1 MRKQLLLLLFSIFA
15 VMGFARTVTGV
26 VTSATD
32 KQAVIGASVRV
43 HGTTRGVTTDID
55 GKFTIDA
62 SDNDVLDITFVG
74 MKPISVKVGSQSS
87 LNIVMTDNAQTLG
100 EVVVTAMGQTQ
111 EKKKLNFAVQA
122 LNADEVTAG
131 GTSNF
136 ANSLQGK
143 VAGLQVSTGGGSPNS
158 STQVIIRAISSI
170 NNSQNNEPLVIVD
183 GMAIRGH
190 GTSLGDINPDDIEN
204 MSVLKGAAASALYG
218 QEASNGVIM
227 ITTKSGARD
236 GSVKVNGNASVEF
249 STPMRVPQIQRVFT
263 PGVKGMY
270 KENSG
275 SGGWGPYLQSG
286 EQRYDNVSDFLG
298 TGFLQKY
305 DLSISGG
312 TEKFNSYASA
322 SYTKSDGIVPKDY
335 KDQLTVF
342 LKGMYKPSSQVT
354 FNLSTNY
361 VHSKSRGFGN
371 SMSTVYNWGINH
383 DMSDYQTKEGH
394 VNWANYYDSWD
405 ELLDTQRIGAVVSP
419 YFGRNRDNSK
429 TQSDRIVING
439 QVSYEP
445 IKDLVFTGKIGY
457 DKGYSTYESYTV
469 PRLYDGDLVDPDNSD
484 VKSILAS
491 KQSLYGSYSF
501 DPSRSEQVNIQG
513 LVTYKK
519 NIAHDFNINVLLGA
533 EYKNNKGVEATIYGE
548 HFQLGGDYYSF
559 MNTDFTNGDLLIKN
573 HPTLSRSES
582 NKYGYFG
589 ELRFDYKGV
598 AQLSMTYRLDGSSRL
613 KQVDYDYNYPS
624 VTAGVIFSELFH
636 LTNNWF
642 SFGKIRGNWAKV
654 GKDGPA
660 YVFSDT
666 FKQWTLFPDGG
677 YGVDPSTS
685 RAITLEPEMCSSWEI
700 GADLRFFNSR
710 TRLDVAYYSTT
721 VDNQIVSVRVSPAS
735 GTILQTRNEG
745 TVENHGMEISLAQDI
760 IKTDDITWTANLN
773 YSFNRGKVAKL
784 PEGVVEIQGTQ
795 YGDIFPVARLHGS
808 TTGISGKDYLR
819 DPKGNVICDANGYP
833 IINPAKGIYIG
844 NREPDFLMGLGSS
857 FRYKHA
863 TLSFLLDG
871 RCGGDV
877 ANVTG
882 RALLSNGMARIWEKY
897 RNREYI
903 VDGVQ
908 AVTLPDGT
916 TGYVKNTTPIV
927 LDQNYVNKYYSTV
940 SSNFIEDGSY
950 LRLSYVTLSYD
961 FSSML
966 KKSWAVKNLS
976 LSATGRNLFLLT
988 KYTGNDPAVLVSTA
1002 GGTGGA
1008 GIDSYQV
1015 PVSRSF
1021 NFTLKATF

>member
-419 YFGRNRDNSK
+419 YFGRYNDNSE

-844 NREPDFLMGLGSS
+844 NREPDFLLGLGSS

-882 RALLSNGMARIWEKY
+882 RGLLSNGMSRIWEKY

-966 KKSWAVKNLS
+966 KKGWAVKNLS

-1008 GIDSYQV
+1008 GIDDYQV

>member
-170 NNSQNNEPLVIVD
+170 NNGQNNEPLVIVD

-286 EQRYDNVSDFLG
+286 EQRYDNVGNFLG

-312 TEKFNSYASA
+312 TEKFNSYASV

-371 SMSTVYNWGINH
+371 SMSTIYNWGINH

-419 YFGRNRDNSK
+419 YFGRYNDNSE

-457 DKGYSTYESYTV
+457 DKGYSTYEGYTV

-491 KQSLYGSYSF
+491 NQSLYGSYSF

-573 HPTLSRSES
+573 HPTLARSES

-795 YGDIFPVARLHGS
+795 YGDIFPVARLNGS
-808 TTGISGKDYLR
+808 STGISGKDYLR
-819 DPKGNVICDANGYP
+819 DPDGNVICDANGYP
-833 IINPAKGIYIG
+833 TINPAKGIYIG

-882 RALLSNGMARIWEKY
+882 RSLLSNGMARIWEKY

-927 LDQNYVNKYYSTV
+927 LDQNYVNKFYSTV

-966 KKSWAVKNLS
+966 KKGWAVKNLS

-988 KYTGNDPAVLVSTA
+988 KYTGNDPAVLVSTS
-1002 GGTGGA
+1002 GGTGGT
-1008 GIDSYQV
+1008 GIDYYQV